1 MRKQIALMATVAAL
15 AISPAL
21 AQTTPP
27 NQDMKT
33 TPQAQPMPQGQTTQS
48 PSTTPS
54 ASPSTMPSTKAASSD
69 KAMSADKFVNTQAS
83 GQWLASDLIGLTV
96 VGSNNESIGSVSDL
110 LVDEDGNI
118 LAAVV
123 GVGGFLGIGQKNVAI
138 SFDAF
143 DITRDKDGDAQG
155 RLTLTKKELESAPE
169 FKSAEA
175 ARSAADRPATPA
187 TKPATPATPRN

>member
-33 TPQAQPMPQGQTTQS
+33 TPQAQPMPQGQTTPS
-48 PSTTPS
+48 PSTTT
-54 ASPSTMPSTKAASSD
+54 PSTMPADRQAQKPTG
-69 KAMSADKFVNTQAS
+69 SAGQFVNVQTS
-83 GQWLASDLIGLTV
+83 DQWLASDLIGLNI
-96 VGSNNESIGSVSDL
+96 VGSNNEAIGSVSDL
-110 LVDEDGNI
+110 LVDDDGNI
-118 LAAVV
+118 LAAIV

-138 SFDAF
+138 SFDALN
-143 DITRDKDGDAQG
+143 ITRDKDGDAEG

-175 ARSAADRPATPA
+175 TRSAADRPATPA